1 MEDWD
6 FPGGP
11 VVKNLL
17 SNAADVGSSPSQ
29 GTKIPYAAGQ
39 RSPCA
44 TTWAMSRPDT
54 AIDRVIGLS
63 QVVQF
68 SRSVVSDSLQPH
80 RLQHARLPYPSPTPG
95 ACSAYKLYTY

>member
-1 MEDWD
+1 MQRMWVRALVRE
-6 FPGGP
+6 
-11 VVKNLL
+11 LRSHML
-17 SNAADVGSSPSQ
+17 Q
-29 GTKIPYAAGQ
+29 GNEAHVPQ
-39 RSPCA
+39 LQ
-44 TTWAMSRPDT
+44 SRPDT